1 MVHWNVPYL
10 PIDPHDIGRNYEGII
25 RINGQ

>member
-1 MVHWNVPYL
+1 M
-10 PIDPHDIGRNYEGII
+10 DPHDIGRNYEGII